1 MVNPIYE
8 LNDNVLKL
16 TPFNVFLFSELERKF
31 AEKYLD
37 MKQEKE
43 ENSIENKLAI
53 TIFKL
58 LIYI

>member
-1 MVNPIYE
+1 MMI
-8 LNDNVLKL
+8 KL
-16 TPFNVFLFSELERKF
+16 TPLTWFYFSELERKF

-43 ENSIENKLAI
+43 ENSIENKLTI
-53 TIFKL
+53 TLFKL